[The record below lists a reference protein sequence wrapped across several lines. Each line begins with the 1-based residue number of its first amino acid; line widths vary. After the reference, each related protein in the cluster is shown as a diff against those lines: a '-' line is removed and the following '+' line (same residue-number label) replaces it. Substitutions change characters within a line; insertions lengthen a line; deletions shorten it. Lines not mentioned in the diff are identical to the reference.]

1 MHSMAKVSRML
12 AAVTTTLIG
21 VAVLTAFGSRTNA
34 NDFVE
39 YWSAGKL
46 FVHGANPYSGPLILA
61 LEKSRGFTPDA
72 PLIMLNPPWVLPL
85 VAPLGSLPF
94 LAALVLWIVAG
105 AGSILASLALLEI
118 PANNRT
124 LAFLFAP
131 VLGCFAMEQ
140 SSPFL
145 LLGFS
150 LFLRFHRSRPFLAGS
165 ALVLMAI
172 KPHLFMIFWVI
183 LFVESVYRRR
193 FTILVGFATSL
204 VGVSALVTMVRLS
217 VWQDYFGV
225 IRESTLDQNSYPTL
239 PSLLRALINANLTW
253 IATIPLCLAIAWGIA
268 YYWRRRSSW
277 DWRREGMLIMMVVV
291 LTSPY
296 CWIADEVVLLP
307 SVASALTSSP
317 RRFSLEILTVINF
330 AGLVGVCVTIR
341 SLAWLPLALFLWYL
355 YAARAVISTRP
366 KKEGSTT
373 SLSGGAVSSG

>member
-1 MHSMAKVSRML
+1 MAKAWRIL
-12 AAVTTTLIG
+12 AAAALTAIG
-21 VAVLTAFGSRTNA
+21 VAVLAAFGSRTNA
-34 NDFVE
+34 NDFIE

-72 PLIMLNPPWVLPL
+72 PLIMLNPPWALPM
-85 VAPLGSLPF
+85 VAPLGFLPP

-105 AGSILASLALLEI
+105 AGCILASLVLLEV
-118 PANNRT
+118 PPKNRT

-150 LFLRFHRSRPFLAGS
+150 LFLRFNRSRPFLAGAS
-165 ALVLMAI
+165 LTLMAI
-172 KPHLFMIFWVI
+172 KPHLFMVFWVI
-183 LFVESVYRRR
+183 LLADCIYRWR
-193 FTILVGFATSL
+193 FTILAGLASSL
-204 VGVSALVTMVRLS
+204 ACVSALVTLAHPH
-217 VWQDYFGV
+217 VWQDYFALLH
-225 IRESTLDQNSYPTL
+225 ESTLDQNAYPTL
-239 PSLLRALINANLTW
+239 PSLLRAVINVKLAW

-268 YYWRRRSSW
+268 YYWRRRSGW
-277 DWRREGMLIMMVVV
+277 DWRREGMLVMLVAV

-307 SVASALTSSP
+307 SVASALASSP
-317 RRFSLEILTVINF
+317 RRFSMEILTAINF
-330 AGLVGVCVTIR
+330 AGVVGICVTIR

-355 YAARAVISTRP
+355 YATQKGINIHSNKNDPEPDAQGIATL
-366 KKEGSTT
+366 G
-373 SLSGGAVSSG
+373 